1 MMNKKQ
7 NEYLELGKINTLLID
22 RHTPHGV
29 FVLSKIGEDV
39 LLPQAYVTDEMT
51 DGLLID
57 LFIYTDSQ
65 DRPVATTLKP
75 KAMLGEFGV
84 FEVVDITSFGAFVDW
99 GLPKDLLVPNKFQ
112 KSPFKIGEKRFLKI
126 IYDKKTDRLI
136 GSEKIGDF
144 FEKRVC
150 NLNSRQEVSV
160 LIIEKT
166 PLGFKCMVEEKY
178 QGLLYHNEI
187 FESINLGDIKTAY
200 IKNIRIDGNI
210 DLTLRQP
217 KDKQTA
223 TLSNNILKLLQSNAG
238 MMPYNYKSDAKLIKE
253 VFSMSKKDFKKA
265 LTKLQDEKKIKVQE
279 NGIYTQD

>member
-1 MMNKKQ
+1 MMNKRQ
-7 NEYLELGKINTLLID
+7 SEYLELGKINTLLID

-29 FVLSKIGEDV
+29 FVLSKAGEDV
-39 LLPQAYVTDEMT
+39 LLPQAYVTDEMA

-84 FEVVDITSFGAFVDW
+84 FEVVDTTSFGAFVNW

-126 IYDKKTDRLI
+126 IYDNKTDRLI
-136 GSEKIGDF
+136 GSEKIGNL
-144 FEKRVC
+144 FERKVLDLR
-150 NLNSRQEVSV
+150 SKQEVSA

-166 PLGFKCMVEEKY
+166 PLGFKCIVEEKY
-178 QGLLYHNEI
+178 RGLLYHNEI
-187 FESINLGDIKTAY
+187 FESIDLGDTKTAY
-200 IKNIRIDGNI
+200 IKNIRADGNI

-217 KDKQTA
+217 NNKQIT
-223 TLSNNILKLLQSNAG
+223 TLCDNILKLLQSNVG

-265 LTKLQDEKKIKVQE
+265 LTKLQDERKIKVQE
-279 NGIYTQD
+279 NGIYIQD

>member
-29 FVLSKIGEDV
+29 FVLSKAGEDI

-75 KAMLGEFGV
+75 KAMLGGFGV

-126 IYDKKTDRLI
+126 VYDKKTDRLI

-144 FEKRVC
+144 FQEKVHDLRA
-150 NLNSRQEVSV
+150 RQEVSV
-160 LIIEKT
+160 LIIAKT

-187 FESINLGDIKTAY
+187 FESINLGDTKTAY
-200 IKNIRIDGNI
+200 IKNIRTDGNI

-217 KDKQTA
+217 KNKQIT
-223 TLSNNILKLLQSNAG
+223 TLGDNILKLLQDNAG
-238 MMPYNYKSDAKLIKE
+238 MMPYNYKSDSKLIKE

-279 NGIYTQD
+279 NGIYIKD